1 VGLILIKKME
11 RFAFG
16 KNWIDF
22 CKHLQYED
30 YLAAKESLRKLLPDL
45 HGKTFLDVGCGSGL
59 FSIAASA
66 LGAKKVLAFD
76 YDPDSISASKKI
88 LEIVSQWD
96 SDIRKDAIGFKVES
110 ILNENISI
118 EQFDVVYSWGVLHH
132 TGDMYAAFDRIK
144 NLVAEKGT
152 LVLAIYNKHFT
163 SPVWKLTKF
172 TYVKSPTLLKK
183 ILVFL
188 VLVIK
193 FLGALIIS
201 RQNPL
206 KKRRGMRFYND
217 IVDWVGGY
225 PYEYASVS
233 EVIDFFQTRSFRLAK
248 LTKTKGFTGCNEFV
262 FEKVS

>member
-1 VGLILIKKME
+1 ME

-22 CKHLQYED
+22 CERLQYED
-30 YLAAKESLRKLLPDL
+30 YLAAKESLKKLVPDL

-59 FSIAASA
+59 FSIAANA
-66 LGAKKVLAFD
+66 LGAKKVLGFD
-76 YDPDSISASKKI
+76 YDPDSISTSKKL
-88 LEIVSQWD
+88 LETISQWD
-96 SDIRKDAIGFKVES
+96 DDIRKDTIEFKVQS
-110 ILNENISI
+110 ILNESFNI
-118 EQFDVVYSWGVLHH
+118 EQYDIVYSWGVLHH

-163 SPVWKLTKF
+163 SPVWKMIKY
-172 TYVKSPTLLKK
+172 TYIKSPKFIK
-183 ILVFL
+183 IIMVFAILV
-188 VLVIK
+188 VK
-193 FLGALIIS
+193 FFTTLIIL

-206 KKRRGMRFYND
+206 KRRRGMRYYTD

-233 EVIDFFQTRSFRLAK
+233 KVINFFQARGFRLTK
-248 LTKTKGFTGCNEFV
+248 LIKTKGFTGCNEFV